1 MRNTQYR
8 IVVFFS
14 FANTTS
20 LHLMINSFH
29 KTQNN
34 IVYTNYPVESK
45 SAKDPYMYRQIMNNK
60 HFWMKQFIH
69 RIVFTCNYLV
79 VQKWYAYNF
88 KIISL
93 MISNNIVQ
101 KENRWS
107 LMIYFFIT
115 SGDGL
120 KTLMMQ
126 LRMKSCSE
134 HIWMR
139 FCMPTNLCWF
149 LF

>member
-1 MRNTQYR
+1 
-8 IVVFFS
+8 
-14 FANTTS
+14 
-20 LHLMINSFH
+20 
-29 KTQNN
+29 
-34 IVYTNYPVESK
+34 
-45 SAKDPYMYRQIMNNK
+45 MNNK

-69 RIVFTCNYLV
+69 RIVYTCNYLV
-79 VQKWYAYNF
+79 VQKWYTYNF

-101 KENRWS
+101 KEHRWS
-107 LMIYFFIT
+107 LMIYFFIP

-126 LRMKSCSE
+126 LRMKSCSK

-149 LF
+149 LFLLKRSILIISSQSNEHNYVNWTPDGFLHRFVHAPARMYKDIIYCNG

>member
-1 MRNTQYR
+1 
-8 IVVFFS
+8 
-14 FANTTS
+14 
-20 LHLMINSFH
+20 
-29 KTQNN
+29 
-34 IVYTNYPVESK
+34 
-45 SAKDPYMYRQIMNNK
+45 
-60 HFWMKQFIH
+60 MKQFIH
-69 RIVFTCNYLV
+69 RMVYTCYYLV
-79 VQKWYAYNF
+79 VQKWYTYNF

-101 KENRWS
+101 KEHRWS
-107 LMIYFFIT
+107 LMIYFYIP

-126 LRMKSCSE
+126 LRMKSCSK

-149 LF
+149 LFLLKRSILIISSQSNEHMWTELPMGFCIDLFTHRMYKDIIYCNG